1 MDAANSARRLAGGIV
16 LGAFVFAV
24 AACTASNEDTSWD
37 GGTTGTASGTT
48 TGGTTT
54 GGTTTGGT
62 TTGGTTTG
70 GTTTG
75 GTTTGGTTTGGTTTG
90 GTTTGG
96 TLSNATYAISWDPL
110 VDPKVTGY
118 KVYFNTAPIGNP
130 GKSGQLS
137 VPGHSS
143 TSVIFQPGTQG
154 ILVGESLF
162 VAISSTGAGS
172 AESTLSSA
180 VSVTV
185 Q

>member
-1 MDAANSARRLAGGIV
+1 MDAAYSARRLAGGIV
-16 LGAFVFAV
+16 LGAFVLAG
-24 AACTASNEDTSWD
+24 AACSANEDTSWS
-37 GGTTGTASGTT
+37 GGTTGT

-90 GTTTGG
+90 GTISG
-96 TLSNATYAISWDPL
+96 ATYAISWNAV
-110 VDPKVTGY
+110 VDPNVTGY
-118 KVYFNTAPIGNP
+118 KVYFNTAPIGSP
-130 GKSGQLS
+130 GKSGQ
-137 VPGHSS
+137 VPVSGSTT
-143 TSVIFQPGTQG
+143 TSVNFLPGTRG
-154 ILVGESLF
+154 ILVGETLF
-162 VAISSTGAGS
+162 VAITSTGAGS
-172 AESTLSSA
+172 AESPLSAA

>member
-1 MDAANSARRLAGGIV
+1 MDAANSARRLAGGIM
-16 LGAFVFAV
+16 LGAFVLAG

-37 GGTTGTASGTT
+37 GGTTGTAS
-48 TGGTTT
+48 
-54 GGTTTGGT
+54 
-62 TTGGTTTG
+62 GTTTG

-143 TSVIFQPGTQG
+143 TSVIFLPGTQG